1 MMQYELSEKK
11 KEKIRM
17 IYISSP
23 ISTSKDFCEWTGI
36 DLQECCFNFVPNVRA
51 HCPSIGPLQVNILA
65 FDQI

>member
-1 MMQYELSEKK
+1 
-11 KEKIRM
+11 M

-65 FDQI
+65 FDQIQR